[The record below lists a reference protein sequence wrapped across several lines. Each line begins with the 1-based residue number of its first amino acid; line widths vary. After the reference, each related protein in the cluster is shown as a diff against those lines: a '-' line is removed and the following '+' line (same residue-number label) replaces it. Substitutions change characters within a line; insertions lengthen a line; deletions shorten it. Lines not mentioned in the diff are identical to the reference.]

1 MFNKYDP
8 KVNTIISFLKLF
20 DVKVNNSTV
29 DETLQNHPDWPGLLC
44 ISDSLNKWNLPNAAG
59 KIEQQ
64 LIERLPTPF
73 LAYTNNFST
82 PLEIISDVSETS
94 VTVLSNRKQKIKS
107 ENKEDFFKRWTGI
120 YLMAEKNEIAGE
132 QNFEINRRNSFVN
145 NSIPALFITLLILV
159 TTFFIH
165 RNLTVFSN
173 FITVIG
179 VYFQFIILLAGILV
193 SSLLLWHEI
202 DSNNP
207 VLHKVCTGIIKG
219 NCDAILSGKQ
229 SKVFSWLSWSEVG
242 FFYFTG
248 GLLTLLLAA
257 PLNSAISII
266 AYFNLLALPYTVFSI
281 YYQGRVAKQW
291 CILCLTVQV
300 LLVAGGINVL
310 VNRLLLPISQISV
323 MLIITSLILYII
335 PVLAWYSIK
344 PYLLRLQEAKNTRRE
359 YLRLKFNSEIFDT
372 LLKKQKQLTA
382 SIEGIGIDLGNPSA
396 TNILVKVCS
405 PYCGPCAAAHPKI
418 EALMD
423 EIPNLKVKIIF
434 TAPNDPTHKLF
445 KPVSHFLT
453 LATEN
458 KGAKHI
464 KQGLDDWYLAE
475 KKDYKYFALNHPVTE
490 ELARQGPAIEAMFKW
505 CTEMNIQY
513 TPTFFINGFEL
524 PRAYSI
530 EDLQYFLLE

>member
-145 NSIPALFITLLILV
+145 NSIPTLFITLLILV

-173 FITVIG
+173 FILVLGI
-179 VYFQFIILLAGILV
+179 YFQYIILLVGILV

-248 GLLTLLLAA
+248 
-257 PLNSAISII
+257 
-266 AYFNLLALPYTVFSI
+266 
-281 YYQGRVAKQW
+281 
-291 CILCLTVQV
+291 
-300 LLVAGGINVL
+300 
-310 VNRLLLPISQISV
+310 
-323 MLIITSLILYII
+323 
-335 PVLAWYSIK
+335 
-344 PYLLRLQEAKNTRRE
+344 
-359 YLRLKFNSEIFDT
+359 
-372 LLKKQKQLTA
+372 
-382 SIEGIGIDLGNPSA
+382 
-396 TNILVKVCS
+396 
-405 PYCGPCAAAHPKI
+405 
-418 EALMD
+418 
-423 EIPNLKVKIIF
+423 
-434 TAPNDPTHKLF
+434 
-445 KPVSHFLT
+445 
-453 LATEN
+453 
-458 KGAKHI
+458 
-464 KQGLDDWYLAE
+464 
-475 KKDYKYFALNHPVTE
+475 
-490 ELARQGPAIEAMFKW
+490 
-505 CTEMNIQY
+505 
-513 TPTFFINGFEL
+513 
-524 PRAYSI
+524 
-530 EDLQYFLLE
+530 